1 MEITKEEFST
11 ELYDAIAC
19 CSGVQQLLRMIASAV
34 NAGKDAG
41 YLSERYKVEKGKA
54 QVLLGSDAIS
64 TEDARR
70 LVEDYPWLLS

>member
-1 MEITKEEFST
+1 MEMTKEEFGV
-11 ELYDAIAC
+11 ELYEAIAC

-34 NAGKDAG
+34 HRWKDAG
-41 YLSERYKVEKGKA
+41 HLSERYKIEKAKA
-54 QVLLGSDAIS
+54 KALLESDAIS